1 MSRNTLAPPAAFG
14 RHVAI
19 VGELRIDG
27 KKVVDP
33 VDLKAMAGEVDHRPV
48 GAVGDGCARLPGQVE
63 KALLRLPGNR
73 VAAVTS
79 WGSASMYRL
88 IALLKRIPVIFFT
101 GIARVM
107 AGLVSTGAKS
117 RLARSQGSRV
127 SPTHVTFVE
136 GAGSDLAVLH
146 WVG

>member
-1 MSRNTLAPPAAFG
+1 
-14 RHVAI
+14 
-19 VGELRIDG
+19 
-27 KKVVDP
+27 
-33 VDLKAMAGEVDHRPV
+33 
-48 GAVGDGCARLPGQVE
+48 
-63 KALLRLPGNR
+63 
-73 VAAVTS
+73 
-79 WGSASMYRL
+79 MYRL